1 MRLAGG
7 GQHDEVRKLLR
18 LMAETERPLN
28 EGTYDPLLRAAK
40 QRGDWREALELL
52 VQAKELRLEPQ
63 SASYNLVLQAC
74 AQAQQRR
81 ACQMLLDQ
89 MSKKAASPD
98 VESRQL
104 LQLLG
109 IDPRDYGS

>member
-1 MRLAGG
+1 MYKR
-7 GQHDEVRKLLR
+7 Q
-18 LMAETERPLN
+18 
-28 EGTYDPLLRAAK
+28 
-40 QRGDWREALELL
+40 
-52 VQAKELRLEPQ
+52 
-63 SASYNLVLQAC
+63 SYNLVLQAC